1 MGHEIILFGHGG
13 SENHGCEAIVRSTA
27 QILKK
32 SSVYKDLVLA
42 TPATN
47 QDLFYGLDKVC
58 TVEDVKPGKRNLDF
72 FKAYLSMKFR
82 GRYEDLDTYRFF
94 EVLRRH
100 KNAKLAFS
108 IGGDNYCYGNN
119 IVLARQHQ
127 IFREAGLKTILWG
140 CSVEPEV
147 LKNKRDYEDLSQ
159 YSYIL
164 ARESLTYEA
173 LIQGGLKN
181 VQLFPDPAFTLN
193 CMEVS
198 LPLDNLVG
206 INLSPMIMECE
217 GDKKGIAFSNF
228 DALISY
234 ILNSTNYNIA
244 LIPHVIWNQRDDRR
258 PLQILYE
265 KYRSTNRV
273 LMVEDT
279 DAEHIKGYISKC
291 RYMIAA
297 RTHASIAAYSTCV
310 PTLVVGYSVKAKGI
324 AKDIFGTYDD
334 YVIPV
339 QSLQSAHDLLD
350 GFLWLVAHEAQIK
363 KHLQTIMPAYI
374 GRAWQAGEKLK
385 EIACL

>member
-13 SENHGCEAIVRSTA
+13 SGNHGCEAIVRSTT

-32 SSVYKDLVLA
+32 SSVCKDAVLS
-42 TPATN
+42 TPVAN
-47 QDLFYGLDKVC
+47 QDLSYGLDKIC

-72 FKAYLSMKFR
+72 FKAYLSMKLR

-100 KNAKLAFS
+100 KNAKLALS

-127 IFREAGLKTILWG
+127 IFRDAGLKTILWG

-147 LKNKRDYEDLSQ
+147 MKNKSDYEDLSQ

-164 ARESLTYEA
+164 ARESLTYDA
-173 LIQGGLKN
+173 LIQEGLKN

-193 CMEVS
+193 CKEVC

-206 INLSPMIMECE
+206 INLSPWIMECE

-244 LIPHVIWNQRDDRR
+244 LIPHVIWDHSDDRK

-265 KYRSTNRV
+265 KFRSTNRV

-291 RYMIAA
+291 RFLIAA
-297 RTHASIAAYSTCV
+297 RTHASIAAYSTGV
-310 PTLVVGYSVKAKGI
+310 PTLVAGYSIKAKGI
-324 AKDIFGTYDD
+324 AKDIFGTYEN
-334 YVIPV
+334 YVLPV
-339 QSLQSAHDLLD
+339 QSLQTKDDLLE
-350 GFLWLVAHEAQIK
+350 GFKWLVDNEVPIREHLKEFMLAYIK
-363 KHLQTIMPAYI
+363 K
-374 GRAWQAGEKLK
+374 AWEAGEFVKTIL
-385 EIACL
+385 